1 MRKILFVFSLFL
13 SLSLILACSD
23 DDNSDPKLSFGRP
36 IYILKAAEPLAVE
49 LIVSEP
55 VTEEIKV
62 PFMIDGSAVLDED
75 YTISAKEFVLH
86 PGDWIDTVWV
96 TPKENVIGQRE
107 IRLSLQEV
115 PRYRL
120 WNNRWAIIP
129 VETKDIFT
137 CSFSQTT
144 MDLKSEV
151 VVSMKLTVGG
161 VDYMYK
167 REELRVPFEIDP
179 ASTAVEGEHYE
190 IVGGGRELIMGIQK
204 ATADVTI
211 RFLKKEVG
219 KDKVIIRLVEGGLF
233 EGGTNTSV
241 TINVNGPTLY
251 EDFVG
256 AWTSPDF
263 ISGDF
268 IKGMVWGLPTDCDNL
283 PVNNLSTDRIVF
295 TAGATNTLN
304 VDGVQGDLA
313 KYLRNC
319 EVVYIGEEPEQL
331 WDQDAYGIKRD
342 VVTLELSKAN
352 VNYSATNVAERK
364 AIVLVRLLNKGK
376 VLEFRIVDYEPTDFL
391 TGTYY
396 DETHP
401 GWGEPKE
408 YPMRELYPLV
418 FRFNKV
424 E

>member
-268 IKGMVWGLPTDCDNL
+268 IKGMVWGHPTDCDNL

-319 EVVYIGEEPEQL
+319 EVVYIGEEPE
-331 WDQDAYGIKRD
+331 
-342 VVTLELSKAN
+342 
-352 VNYSATNVAERK
+352 
-364 AIVLVRLLNKGK
+364 
-376 VLEFRIVDYEPTDFL
+376 
-391 TGTYY
+391 
-396 DETHP
+396 
-401 GWGEPKE
+401 
-408 YPMRELYPLV
+408 
-418 FRFNKV
+418 
-424 E
+424 